1 MCWIFK
7 RQEEGG
13 KPAGTLVL
21 VLELLCFCVGRH
33 AYRIKYYIL
42 RNHVVEATTKPLLR
56 REPWVGVAVVRFLRT
71 CVGLKVRSGFIT
83 QGVRIQG
90 HGAVGHRRR
99 RPLPAHLPASG

>member
-1 MCWIFK
+1 M
-7 RQEEGG
+7 
-13 KPAGTLVL
+13 L

-71 CVGLKVRSGFIT
+71 CVGLKVRLDSGSRES
-83 QGVRIQG
+83 GCRVSG
-90 HGAVGHRRR
+90 LKV
-99 RPLPAHLPASG
+99 HLG